1 MTAGDMSQAEL
12 IEILSR
18 YNSKKK
24 FYRLKDDPVVASVKN
39 KSFRSLVRNIKTI
52 EDNDFEVPQN
62 LQDTLREYQKRGFL
76 WLKTLCHNGFGGIL
90 ADDMGL
96 GKILQVIA
104 FLLSERLDVELS
116 NKVDENARNAL
127 IVAPASL
134 VYNWHNEI
142 TRFAPELTPRMV
154 TGNAAERSQI
164 IKEAGCDDI
173 LLTSYDLLKRDIDE
187 YEKYNF
193 KYQVI
198 DEAQYIK
205 NANTQAAEA
214 VIRYYFSH
222 SLQPYWI
229 ICRLDLKR
237 KR

>member
-1 MTAGDMSQAEL
+1 MKFFRDT
-12 IEILSR
+12 
-18 YNSKKK
+18 NSKKK

-39 KSFRSLVRNIKTI
+39 KSFRSLVRNMKTI

-62 LQDTLREYQKRGFL
+62 LQDTLWEYQKRGFL

-96 GKILQVIA
+96 GKTL
-104 FLLSERLDVELS
+104 
-116 NKVDENARNAL
+116 
-127 IVAPASL
+127 
-134 VYNWHNEI
+134 
-142 TRFAPELTPRMV
+142 
-154 TGNAAERSQI
+154 
-164 IKEAGCDDI
+164 
-173 LLTSYDLLKRDIDE
+173 
-187 YEKYNF
+187 
-193 KYQVI
+193 QVI

-205 NANTQAAEA
+205 NANTQAAKA